1 MSQCNNT
8 QPHWPIVQQRLSTP
22 DQAKRIAEMA
32 DGVIV
37 GSAVVKVLEQSFGRT
52 TGADSVLNVISLVR
66 ALKEAVG

>member
-1 MSQCNNT
+1 
-8 QPHWPIVQQRLSTP
+8 
-22 DQAKRIAEMA
+22 MA